1 MHSFSTYNFIGIQDF
16 FELDSAKM
24 QEYSWGSHF
33 SISDVQDAKAWAQY
47 HIDINDLSAPEWL
60 DENSFLPLI
69 SDKINTWKMK
79 CPTMRLNIKA
89 ANAFNPGQTLFDTS
103 DCPIYA
109 LAKEAI
115 YHFQDKFPGYCAIF
129 GGRHIEQCILVVHD
143 QLVAG
148 SGLKEIFETYSL
160 ATIGASAV
168 VDINQI
174 KRRLYCVQVVL
185 CLQYRKLVEAAKTI
199 ISINRAI

>member
-1 MHSFSTYNFIGIQDF
+1 
-16 FELDSAKM
+16 
-24 QEYSWGSHF
+24 
-33 SISDVQDAKAWAQY
+33 
-47 HIDINDLSAPEWL
+47 
-60 DENSFLPLI
+60 
-69 SDKINTWKMK
+69 
-79 CPTMRLNIKA
+79 MRLNIKA
-89 ANAFNPGQTLFDTS
+89 TNAFNPGQTPFDTS

-129 GGRHIEQCILVVHD
+129 GGRHIEQCILVVHG

-148 SGLKEIFETYSL
+148 SGLKEILETYSL

-168 VDINQI
+168 VGINQI

-185 CLQYRKLVEAAKTI
+185 CLLYRKLVEDAKTVN
-199 ISINRAI
+199 SINRAI